1 MTASAIRP
9 GIHLV
14 VLVAMLAIC
23 AGAAVWPA
31 SAQER
36 KAINGSPASQVSR
49 DAVGTW
55 FWTQGVAIP
64 NPAGGDP
71 IVLPFEVLG
80 VPSIMRLSPD
90 GGVTDLCGVVH
101 PASRGATYE
110 LPFGVLRAVLAEAA
124 IVVERGDCLASAEV
138 CRLRGALHEVDG
150 RLEESENCHRQALS
164 IAREQS
170 ALTWELR
177 AATSLARLLGAQDRV
192 AEARQL
198 LAGVCARFTEGRD
211 TSDFREAAGILA
223 SWRERER

>member
-1 MTASAIRP
+1 VSVTAAYFSLPFDDDRTARQY
-9 GIHLV
+9 LEE
-14 VLVAMLAIC
+14 LL
-23 AGAAVWPA
+23 
-31 SAQER
+31 
-36 KAINGSPASQVSR
+36 
-49 DAVGTW
+49 AVGERH
-55 FWTQGVAIP
+55 
-64 NPAGGDP
+64 
-71 IVLPFEVLG
+71 PFRLTAVLG
-80 VPSIMRLSPD
+80 RFTEGALLAAGNRSADGVRLMRESLGELQASGVGNMTSILFA
-90 GGVTDLCGVVH
+90 VV
-101 PASRGATYE
+101 ARRCLALGMADE
-110 LPFGVLRAVLAEAA
+110 ARAVLAEAA